1 MFAFNPCDIATF
13 ATDARGTAHCSSTNA
28 LNCALCRLRETTLSS
43 AIVSTYFLDGH
54 DR

>member
-13 ATDARGTAHCSSTNA
+13 ATDARGAAHCSSTNA
-28 LNCALCRLRETTLSS
+28 LNSALCRLRKTTLSS
-43 AIVSTYFLDGH
+43 AIVSTYFFDGH

>member
-13 ATDARGTAHCSSTNA
+13 ATDARGAAHCSNTNA
-28 LNCALCRLRETTLSS
+28 LNSAQCRLRKATLSS
-43 AIVSTYFLDGH
+43 VIVSTYFLDGH